1 MMRASR
7 NLVLLAAFFVIAGAA
22 HFVIPLSY
30 LAIVPRWVP
39 YPLQMVYFTGAAE
52 IVGGVALLL
61 PGLRSTAGVCLIALL
76 ISVFPANIQMLGTAV
91 STNAPLF
98 YQTILFF
105 RLPLQPLLIL
115 WVYRAAIRSSVR
127 EIS

>member
-1 MMRASR
+1 MVHASR

-39 YPLQMVYFTGAAE
+39 YPLQMVFFTGAAE
-52 IVGGVALLL
+52 ILGGLALLL
-61 PGLRSTAGVCLIALL
+61 PSLRSTAGVCLIALL

-98 YQTILFF
+98 YQAILFL

-115 WVYRAAIRSSVR
+115 WVYRSAIRSTVR
-127 EIS
+127 ELS